1 MGKKIRIGALI
12 SGSGTN
18 LQAIIDSCESGKI
31 DGKMCIRCKLISE
44 RYKVDS
50 YIYPTKE
57 GLLLEVKKHNPD
69 VVFLDL
75 NLYARVDGIK
85 TSQIIQCQYNI
96 PVMYI
101 R

>member
-1 MGKKIRIGALI
+1 MHR
-12 SGSGTN
+12 
-18 LQAIIDSCESGKI
+18 
-31 DGKMCIRCKLISE
+31 KMCIRCKLISE

-75 NLYARVDGIK
+75 NLYDWIEGIRI
-85 TSQIIQCQYNI
+85 TQIIRSHYNI
-96 PVMYI
+96 PVIYI